1 MHHLQRAWECSILPL
16 FIPSVNLMHR
26 QSYENRLLAHLHNFK
41 ISSSRNK
48 ETNEQF
54 FEMSKQAISKKQE
67 MKQKIKHLCVF
78 DRVATAIGN
87 ENTNSLHEY
96 MQQHKS
102 SSSSLTFHFVLSLFH
117 CAFLPL

>member
-1 MHHLQRAWECSILPL
+1 MYGSLCLTISNIILHNELSSHSNMHHLQRAWECSILPL

-48 ETNEQF
+48 ETNQQF
-54 FEMSKQAISKKQE
+54 LEMSKQAISKKQE

-78 DRVATAIGN
+78 DRVATAIEN
-87 ENTNSLHEY
+87 ENTKY
-96 MQQHKS
+96 Y
-102 SSSSLTFHFVLSLFH
+102 
-117 CAFLPL
+117 PR